1 MQDFGAAGIKAS
13 AVQAESRDVDF
24 VSLGDVGERKLME
37 CERTTAVAIKS
48 RLEYGRA
55 SPRRTGSTL
64 RSSSRPA
71 LLTCRNDNGQISC
84 STLGDFVSKL

>member
-1 MQDFGAAGIKAS
+1 M
-13 AVQAESRDVDF
+13 DF
-24 VSLGDVGERKLME
+24 VSLGDVGEKELME
-37 CERTTAVAIKS
+37 RERATTAAIKS

-64 RSSSRPA
+64 RFRSRPA

-84 STLGDFVSKL
+84 STLGDFVSKLCF